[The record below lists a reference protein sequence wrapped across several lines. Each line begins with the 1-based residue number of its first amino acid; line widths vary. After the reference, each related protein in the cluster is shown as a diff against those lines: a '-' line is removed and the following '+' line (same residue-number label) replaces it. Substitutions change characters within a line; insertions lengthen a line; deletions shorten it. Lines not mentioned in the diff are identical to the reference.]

1 MYALPFISAASLVAV
16 GLGLG
21 ACASG
26 HDVDSHGRNDSIGLS
41 AGEDTAADSFGS
53 SGVGDGNTT
62 GVDPDDA
69 SESGTSDTSGP
80 VDPEPTTTTG
90 GHDADDGTSSG
101 STDGQAET
109 TGTPEGTS
117 TGPWG
122 EETGGE
128 PLIDASGWVVHQT
141 DSERTFTLPP
151 GTLVPSGG
159 WIVIARG
166 VDIAAFEAFWGV
178 TLGASVVFLDAQ
190 GEFPTINGDET
201 YTVMSPGRSPFDGPT
216 EPLALGANLQ
226 RSDPDGAQ
234 SGSWQQQ
241 IATMQVASPGDG
253 PVWDALPSGVYLSEV
268 SDAPGAGTYAHE
280 FIELR
285 VY

>member
-1 MYALPFISAASLVAV
+1 MSALPFISAARLVI
-16 GLGLG
+16 LGVALG

-26 HDVDSHGRNDSIGLS
+26 HDVDSQGRNDSIGLS
-41 AGEDTAADSFGS
+41 AGDDPSGDS
-53 SGVGDGNTT
+53 SGVSDGNTT
-62 GVDPDDA
+62 GVDPDGA
-69 SESGTSDTSGP
+69 SPSGTSDTS
-80 VDPEPTTTTG
+80 DSMDSAATTG
-90 GHDADDGTSSG
+90 GSNASDGTSSG
-101 STDGQAET
+101 STGAQAAS
-109 TGTPEGTS
+109 TGLAEGTS
-117 TGPWG
+117 TGSEG
-122 EETGGE
+122 EETGGD

-141 DSERTFTLPP
+141 DSERSFTLPA

-178 TLGASVVFLDAQ
+178 TLDASVVFVDAQ
-190 GEFPTINGDET
+190 GDFPTINGDET
-201 YTVMSPGRSPFDGPT
+201 YMVVSPDRSPFDGPT
-216 EPLALGANLQ
+216 EPLTLGANLQ

-234 SGSWQQQ
+234 RGSWQQQ
-241 IATMQVASPGDG
+241 TATVQVASPGDG
-253 PVWDALPSGVYLSEV
+253 PFWGALPSGVYLSEV